1 MPGAGRTIPR
11 PFTADRTP
19 HMHLLRLAMI
29 ALAAALPLGGCEHT
43 YVPYEARDGSR
54 VLELGGRR
62 VTVEVADKMATRRQG
77 LMGRQSLPPDHG
89 MLFAYPSP
97 RILGF
102 WMRNTPLP
110 LSIAFI
116 EELADGTGRI
126 VNLRDMEPFA
136 ESPTHVSERPVR
148 LALEM
153 EQGWFAK
160 NGIKAGDTFKLPA
173 WVLELVPGEDGNG

>member
-1 MPGAGRTIPR
+1 MQ
-11 PFTADRTP
+11 
-19 HMHLLRLAMI
+19 LLRVLLPLAL
-29 ALAAALPLGGCEHT
+29 AAAALPLAGCEHT
-43 YVPYEARDGSR
+43 YVPYEARDGGR
-54 VLELGGRR
+54 VLELGGKK

-102 WMRNTPLP
+102 WMRNTPLA

-116 EELADGTGRI
+116 EELPDGTGRI

-136 ESPTHVSERPVR
+136 EAPTHVSEKPVR

-153 EQGWFAK
+153 ELGWFAR
-160 NGIKAGDTFKLPA
+160 NGIKAGDTFALPS
-173 WVLELVPGEDGNG
+173 WVGELVPGEDSGG